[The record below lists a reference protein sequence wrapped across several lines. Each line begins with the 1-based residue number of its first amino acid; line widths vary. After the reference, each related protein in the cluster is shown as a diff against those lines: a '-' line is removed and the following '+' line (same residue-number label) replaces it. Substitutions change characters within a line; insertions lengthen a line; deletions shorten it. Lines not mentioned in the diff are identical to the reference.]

1 MKARL
6 TKRLD
11 VSVTPGLHETIK
23 KEALRRHR
31 TLPDTVRTLLLEAL
45 GVQAPP
51 IIPDDGREEFEI
63 SLTPKEVARLE
74 KLGYNVEAFSVISAH
89 EQLKLL

>member
-11 VSVTPGLHETIK
+11 VSVTPDLHETIR

-45 GVQAPP
+45 GEQEPP
-51 IIPDDGREEFEI
+51 IIPDNGREEFEI

-74 KLGYNVEAFSVISAH
+74 KLGYNVESFHVEH
-89 EQLKLL
+89 YQPELF